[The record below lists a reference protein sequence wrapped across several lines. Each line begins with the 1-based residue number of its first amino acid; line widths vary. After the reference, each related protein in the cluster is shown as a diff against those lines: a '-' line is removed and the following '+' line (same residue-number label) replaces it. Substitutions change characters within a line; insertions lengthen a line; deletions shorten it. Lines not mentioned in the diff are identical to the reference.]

1 MPTLEE
7 LYHLRYNSGDEL
19 HRRVAAAVAV
29 AASGILGE
37 SAETPGHALRL
48 VWAKATL
55 AGDIRQTAN
64 QFIWSVVANP
74 VIAADIDAASD
85 GDIQWVVNQV
95 VNTFAGVS

>member
-7 LYHLRYNSGDEL
+7 LYNLRYNSGDEL

-37 SAETPGHALRL
+37 AAETAGHAQRL

-64 QFIWSVVANP
+64 QFIWSAVANP
-74 VIAADIDAASD
+74 VIAANPCAATD

-95 VNTFAGVS
+95 VNTFAGVA